1 MTTQLDGVVAE
12 HVAAVNAFDEDA
24 IVATFADVFAADAV
38 VVDEGETRRGTGE
51 IRAWQTGAASRY
63 TYTTE
68 VLSGEP
74 REGDRYV
81 VHGRLTGNFPGGTA
95 GLNWD
100 FTISSERINRLTIAP
115 PDGDE
120 PTGGELGS

>member
-1 MTTQLDGVVAE
+1 M
-12 HVAAVNAFDEDA
+12 
-24 IVATFADVFAADAV
+24 

-51 IRAWQTGAASRY
+51 IRAWQTGPASRY

-95 GLNWD
+95 ELIWD
-100 FTISSERINRLTIAP
+100 FTISSERISRLAIAP
-115 PDGDE
+115 PDRDE